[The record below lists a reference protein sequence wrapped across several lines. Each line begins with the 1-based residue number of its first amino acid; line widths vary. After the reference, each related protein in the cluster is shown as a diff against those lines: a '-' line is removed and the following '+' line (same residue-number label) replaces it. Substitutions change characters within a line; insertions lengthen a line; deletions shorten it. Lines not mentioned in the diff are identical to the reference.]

1 VEQPECIVGSQH
13 HYGNRAACDC
23 CSYKRLDA
31 SLDKDYINSV
41 VSLRECLLEYEWRQH
56 GKILAERK

>member
-1 VEQPECIVGSQH
+1 MNLLFSI
-13 HYGNRAACDC
+13 
-23 CSYKRLDA
+23 CSYKRLDE

>member
-1 VEQPECIVGSQH
+1 LYTPPAIATDTINLLSI
-13 HYGNRAACDC
+13 
-23 CSYKRLDA
+23 CSYKRLDE